1 VVDVTTSV
9 LLEPVRLWS
18 APARLLAEGRWD
30 EESQA
35 VARGSHPRVARIPH
49 QLTERRH
56 PGAVRHGRG
65 GHEAQRLQGVTAQN
79 PGARADAAV
88 PNSTVGSPLYR
99 LNIWYMMW
107 GSMIAARPL
116 PFPKPGPLSDSQTQT
131 MARRREQTPGCAF
144 RTPGTCLVP
153 MPLWMS

>member
-1 VVDVTTSV
+1 MVDVTTSV

-35 VARGSHPRVARIPH
+35 VARGSHPRGGRIPH

-65 GHEAQRLQGVTAQN
+65 HGSRGPAALEIHGFQQSSAPSWEPPTTA
-79 PGARADAAV
+79 
-88 PNSTVGSPLYR
+88 
-99 LNIWYMMW
+99 
-107 GSMIAARPL
+107 
-116 PFPKPGPLSDSQTQT
+116 
-131 MARRREQTPGCAF
+131 
-144 RTPGTCLVP
+144 
-153 MPLWMS
+153 